1 MKSIQKLIFFAFSTI
16 IFVSCQD
23 VIDIELRDADRRYV
37 IEGAVT
43 QGVDSAIVRVSRTT
57 SFFDTAEPEAIGD
70 AQVLLTLPDGS
81 QRTLLHTENGYY
93 IVRGINPMAN
103 ASYSLNVQ
111 VGGQTFTASAFMPD
125 AVPLDSLTYR
135 PEEILFGPQ
144 PEGPPKQQVYLHF
157 QDPVSTNYYRVTTI
171 ANGYPYNKLENLQV
185 FDDRLTNGNYIEI
198 PIFYQRYLIG
208 DTVDVSMLTMDA
220 SVYTFLETFSSAASA
235 DAGSPFSATPDNP
248 ISNIKGGALGVFA
261 AYGRSEL
268 RVILV
273 P

>member
-1 MKSIQKLIFFAFSTI
+1 MKSIQKLIFFAFSTFT
-16 IFVSCQD
+16 FVSCQD

-43 QGVDSAIVRVSRTT
+43 EGVDSAIVRVSRTT

-93 IVRGINPMAN
+93 IVRGITPMAN

-111 VGGQTFTASAFMPD
+111 VNGQTFTASAYMPS
-125 AVPLDSLTYR
+125 AVPLDSLSYR
-135 PEEILFGPQ
+135 PEEILFGPIPQ
-144 PEGPPKQQVYLHF
+144 GPPKQRVFLHF
-157 QDPVSTNYYRVTTI
+157 QDPASTNYYRATTI
-171 ANGYPYNKLENLQV
+171 ANGYPYNSLENLQL
-185 FDDRLTNGNYIEI
+185 FDDQLTNGNYIEI
-198 PIFYQRYLIG
+198 PIFYQRYLMG

-261 AYGRSEL
+261 AYGRSER